1 MVKERND
8 GFELFPFDFDNRNKA
23 NNQNTLKVEVDKK
36 SPLSIFF
43 CNLRSIYE
51 DNYPAKSNEELARM
65 LIQQY
70 TGIGELVMDPMAG
83 SGVIPLVAYSLGRKI
98 WYQDINEKAKDLFVE
113 KFKKLRSP
121 SLNDCEFIYVADS
134 CYKID
139 AQSNSVDLILTS
151 PPFGLSIDAAHDS
164 YSDNPDDLGNSSIY
178 EVWRAKM
185 KKIMANCFRVLKPGK
200 LMIIETRPRS
210 KNGISFPLNAWITI
224 DGIEDVGFEYFGE
237 IIATVPPY
245 RLWTYGDFEQRKP
258 IPMHCNLT
266 ILRKPEN
273 EKIAR

>member
-1 MVKERND
+1 M
-8 GFELFPFDFDNRNKA
+8 
-23 NNQNTLKVEVDKK
+23 
-36 SPLSIFF
+36 
-43 CNLRSIYE
+43 
-51 DNYPAKSNEELARM
+51 
-65 LIQQY
+65 
-70 TGIGELVMDPMAG
+70 
-83 SGVIPLVAYSLGRKI
+83 GRKI

-139 AQSNSVDLILTS
+139 AQSHSVDLILTS
-151 PPFGLSIDAAHDS
+151 PPFGLSIDGAHDS
-164 YSDNPDDLGNSSIY
+164 YSDNPDDLGNSSSY

-237 IIATVPPY
+237 IIATGTSLPFMDIWRFRATKANPHA
-245 RLWTYGDFEQRKP
+245 LQLNHIEET
-258 IPMHCNLT
+258 
-266 ILRKPEN
+266 
-273 EKIAR
+273 